1 MKKQLVT
8 LIGALTLGA
17 TLPAFAGPDFPAI
30 ERARRAKQAMQ
41 VERHGDAYEAAGPT
55 AAGTCPTEAL
65 VLPLDHGLRALTTP
79 QQNRLR
85 MERYEAK
92 LKACKNAA
100 K

>member
-1 MKKQLVT
+1 MRASPGGSHSVRIDQFKEIT
-8 LIGALTLGA
+8 HEEA
-17 TLPAFAGPDFPAI
+17 TRHPYRRPDAGRHLAGLCRPRLPGH
-30 ERARRAKQAMQ
+30 RARAQS
-41 VERHGDAYEAAGPT
+41 
-55 AAGTCPTEAL
+55 PTEAL
-65 VLPLDHGLRALTTP
+65 VLPLDHGLRAQTTP

>member
-1 MKKQLVT
+1 MSVNLD
-8 LIGALTLGA
+8 GAADLHCH
-17 TLPAFAGPDFPAI
+17 FGPDPHF
-30 ERARRAKQAMQ
+30 ARS
-41 VERHGDAYEAAGPT
+41 VDAYEAAGPT